1 MLISIGR
8 FAVTVEGN
16 AVSELSLH
24 GSWQRYIS
32 VEQPPEGTAAIRL
45 EEDAFLRGER
55 FCDGWKAIDGPEGK
69 QAVYTNK
76 GKAVFSLQYSA
87 SEEQTTV
94 TVNGSESRFLR
105 LGLQYGVMTA
115 LHRECVG
122 LHGVTLLCG
131 NEVVVLSAPSG
142 TGKTT
147 LARLLEKYCEAI
159 VINGDFALLSP
170 TEDGVIFEPTPFC
183 GSSGRSLNHRLR
195 VDRVIFLSQAKS
207 NIWSGL
213 DGREAVK
220 QFMSN
225 CFMPTWDKDMQKAVQ
240 TNIVNCISSIK
251 VNEFAFAPTREA
263 AALFRQVT
271 EAHE

>member
-1 MLISIGR
+1 MLISVGR
-8 FAVTVEGN
+8 FVLSVEGK
-16 AVSELSLH
+16 AVSKLSLPDR
-24 GSWQRYIS
+24 WQRYIS
-32 VEQPPEGTAAIRL
+32 VGQPPEGTASIRL
-45 EEDAFLRGER
+45 EEDDFLREER

-69 QAVYTNK
+69 QAVYTDR
-76 GKAVFSLQYSA
+76 GKALFSLQYIS
-87 SEEQTTV
+87 SEKQTTV
-94 TVNGSESRFLR
+94 TVNGSESRLLS

-131 NEVVVLSAPSG
+131 NNVVVLSAPSG

-147 LARLLEKYCEAI
+147 LAGLLEKYCDAI

-195 VDRVIFLSQAKS
+195 VDRVVFLSQAKS
-207 NIWSGL
+207 NTWSTL
-213 DGREAVK
+213 NGREAVK

-225 CFMPTWDKDMQKAVQ
+225 CFIPTWDKNMQKAIQ
-240 TNIVNCISSIK
+240 TNIVNCISSMK
-251 VNEFAFAPTREA
+251 VNGYAFAPTRKA

-271 EAHE
+271 EMQE